1 MSQLE
6 PLRQA
11 VEDLIE
17 VMHLQA
23 RELEKLVAQVEQLT
37 GRLSYEPQLSV
48 VVSELSELHHRV
60 KKLAD
65 GSGEAAP

>member
-23 RELEKLVAQVEQLT
+23 RELDKLVAHIERLT
-37 GRLSYEPQLSV
+37 GRLPEEP
-48 VVSELSELHHRV
+48 
-60 KKLAD
+60 
-65 GSGEAAP
+65 